1 MSQHHHKYDNSPDLV
16 KDAGEY
22 LYEHYRKKVRK
33 AISKLYRFRRTSP
46 ADIFNTWFA
55 LMLYYLRYSWDSGN
69 EGKESFIGRRWYYTM
84 LQAWRIES
92 FGTPHTDRNYAKL
105 ERPLEILEQKYEY
118 HPVVKQDFMN
128 FEEYEEFEQIASEMP
143 PRYAKLLRDRLYFDL
158 SYKELAKKHDLTWCT
173 VRVYLDEARKLYRE
187 KYEEKHERVEEN
199 LGSDCDCVRRDS
211 DDHD

>member
-1 MSQHHHKYDNSPDLV
+1 MTKRPPKYDNSPDLV
-16 KDAGEY
+16 KGAGEY

-33 AISKLYRFRRTSP
+33 AISKLYRFCRTSP

-69 EGKESFIGRRWYYTM
+69 EDKESFIGRRWYYTM

-92 FGTPHTDRNYAKL
+92 FDTPHTDRNYVKPASSLESLKSKYDFDFAAK
-105 ERPLEILEQKYEY
+105 QN
-118 HPVVKQDFMN
+118 FMD
-128 FEEYEEFEQIASEMP
+128 FEEYEEFEQIVSGMP

-158 SYKELAKKHDLTWCT
+158 TYKELAKKHNLTWST
-173 VRVYLDEARKLYRE
+173 ARQYLDEARKIYRK
-187 KYEEKHERVEEN
+187 KYEERHERVEEN